1 MNTYIGVLQKYAVF
15 SGRATRSEFWLFTLI
30 NSIVISTLG
39 GLLFVEFLF
48 SLFSLFYLAFGLAIL
63 IPSIAVLVRR
73 LHDTGRSGWWYFLTL
88 IPLIGPII
96 LIIFLVGRSDLDN
109 EYGLVP
115 DSQPGA

>member
-30 NSIVISTLG
+30 NSIVGILLG
-39 GLLFVEFLF
+39 VLGTVVGWIVFVELLFF
-48 SLFSLFYLAFGLAIL
+48 LAIL
-63 IPSIAVLVRR
+63 IPSIAVAVRR
-73 LHDTGRSGWWYFLTL
+73 LHDTGRSGWWYFVTF
-88 IPLIGPII
+88 IPLIGFII
-96 LIIFLVGRSDLDN
+96 LIIFLVGGSDQDN